1 MKIVVDCFGGDNSPK
16 AQVEGAIQALNAQK
30 GFDLVLVGDKEKIN
44 NELETLEF
52 DESRVEVL
60 DAPDVITCDDKPTVA
75 IKEKKNSSMVLAY
88 DLLKHDEDCAALVSS
103 GSTGAL
109 LCGSIMKI
117 GRIKGISRPCLMP
130 VLPTFIDGKK
140 VLLVDAGANAECK
153 PVNLLHFAIMGKV
166 YSQHVLK
173 VEKPVVGLVCNGTE
187 QDKGNE
193 LTRQSYE
200 LIDNAMHDNFVG
212 NIEARELF
220 SGKYD
225 VVVCDGFTGNAVLK
239 SSEGAIKFVL
249 KSLKTSIKSSFLAK
263 IGYLFMKK
271 LFSEVKHKLDY
282 NEFGG
287 ALVFGIDKVVIK
299 AHGSATSATIKAA
312 VVQAYEVAQNKV
324 LDKIK
329 EHLSINGEAV
339 ND

>member
-1 MKIVVDCFGGDNSPK
+1 MKIIVDCFGGDNSPR
-16 AQVEGAIQALNAQK
+16 AQVEGAINALNEKK
-30 GFDLVLVGDKEKIN
+30 GFGVVLVGDKEKIN
-44 NELETLEF
+44 KELELLEF
-52 DESRVEVL
+52 DESRVEVM
-60 DAPDVITCDDKPTVA
+60 DAPEVITCDDKPTEA
-75 IKEKKNSSMVLAY
+75 IREKKNSSMVLAY
-88 DLLKHDEDCAALVSS
+88 DLLKHDDDCEALVSS

-109 LCGSIMKI
+109 LCGAIMKI

-130 VLPTFIDGKK
+130 VLPTLIDGKK
-140 VLLVDAGANAECK
+140 VLLVDSGANAECK
-153 PVNLLHFAIMGKV
+153 PVNLLHFAIMGKI

-173 VEKPVVGLVCNGTE
+173 VDKPSVGLVCNGTE
-187 QDKGNE
+187 RDKGNE
-193 LTRQSYE
+193 LTKQSYE
-200 LIDNAMHDNFVG
+200 LIDNAMHENFVG

-249 KSLKTSIKSSFLAK
+249 KSLKTSIKSSFWAK
-263 IGYLFMKK
+263 IGYIFMKK
-271 LFSEVKHKLDY
+271 SFNEIKHKLDY

-299 AHGSATSATIKAA
+299 AHGSSTSATIKAS
-312 VVQAYEVAQNKV
+312 VIQAYEVAQNKI
-324 LDKIK
+324 LEKIK
-329 EHLSINGEAV
+329 EHLPSSVEAL